1 MRIIINEK
9 TINRN
14 RLIAQVTMIS
24 GLAVL
29 AGGMY
34 VSFQMPDQF
43 YLSLVAL
50 LLGFIL
56 SQIGIYFSNRWA
68 RRPRPDEQIDQ
79 SLKGLDDKYSI
90 YHYKTPSSHL
100 LVGPAGI
107 WAIFPKH
114 QRGTITF
121 EKERW
126 KQRGGGMLMTYLK
139 VFAQEGL
146 GRPDLEM
153 IGVIESLEKYFAKI
167 LPDEDISQISA
178 ALVFTHPEVVIDID
192 NEQDLPAATI
202 PVNKLKDL
210 IRKSAKNK
218 PISLSV
224 VKILQEALPQN

>member
-1 MRIIINEK
+1 MRIIVNEK

-14 RLIAQVTMIS
+14 RRIAQVTMIS
-24 GLAVL
+24 GLAIL

-34 VSFQMPDQF
+34 VSFQMPEQF
-43 YLSLVAL
+43 YLSLIAL

-79 SLKGLDDKYSI
+79 SLKGLDDKYSM

-121 EKERW
+121 ENGRW

-178 ALVFTHPEVVIDID
+178 ALVFSHPEVVIEID
-192 NEQDLPAATI
+192 HDQDLPAATI

-224 VKILQEALPQN
+224 VKKLQEALPQN

>member
-79 SLKGLDDKYSI
+79 SLKGLDDKYSM

-100 LVGPAGI
+100 IVGPAGI

-121 EKERW
+121 EKGRW

>member
-79 SLKGLDDKYSI
+79 SLKGLDDKYSM

-100 LVGPAGI
+100 IVGPAGI

-121 EKERW
+121 EKGRW

-224 VKILQEALPQN
+224 VKILQDALPQN